1 MKKINKI
8 IKELY
13 NDRKQLLFLS
23 SLVYISYLIS
33 NLISND
39 TDIIFAT
46 GGAIAIGLAVSAV
59 TTGIGAAVTA
69 SQNRK
74 NREAY
79 FVPQC
84 DLIKF

>member
-46 GGAIAIGLAVSAV
+46 GGAIAIGLAMEQKAH
-59 TTGIGAAVTA
+59 
-69 SQNRK
+69 RK
-74 NREAY
+74 KA
-79 FVPQC
+79 
-84 DLIKF
+84 